1 MSTPTI
7 QLAFQGGGA
16 KLAAMLPI
24 AHAFRQAEQHGF
36 VSITRV
42 SGTSA
47 GAICAALV
55 ATGADFEQVRKY
67 VVAEGPAHLAAL
79 VPSRLQALIR
89 RQKSGH
95 TFGLWTLAWN
105 AGLVRDVAFAGQPLL
120 RNTELRRFI
129 AGILAAGREDH
140 PGLIED
146 CRDVDL
152 IITASDVINSTGIL
166 HERGDIVSAV
176 EDSCSL
182 PVLLRSFA
190 SLSNSHYVDG
200 GLCDNLP
207 VDCLKNDSQSPIFAV
222 FPEPDKKQATNWNIV
237 SYFVSLL
244 SASINHNVERSI
256 AVIGPAYRFP
266 AKAKFGLLD
275 FDQAV
280 AQLDR
285 ADWYKIAF
293 DDAMERIEAFSK
305 SFGFTRNRSEAR
317 VVDSVDIDQ
326 FRTTL
331 SNLTDHKE
339 GQKPQLR
346 CRKGKFVVRINDD
359 RRLSAIHNNV
369 RREADTI
376 TRISHLEVLSDDVRF
391 HRATVNVAED
401 SVIPTIWS
409 ARNLSRSID
418 VPIAALSLNRGN
430 FAGVPMRHCLLEF
443 VDHQQ
448 HVGVGDLL
456 ELQSSYPSQPHAD
469 LRKLNMGQPDYFGFS
484 NSTGMIIDEVEL
496 ILVYPKSLGDFSLV
510 ADAKRCKGLTAQP
523 MKLNLLAMGGMPMDP
538 AQTAIGLS
546 VRDVGLEAAL
556 FATVVPG

>member
-36 VSITRV
+36 ITIARV

-47 GAICAALV
+47 GAICAALM

-67 VVAEGPAHLAAL
+67 VASQGPAHLAAL
-79 VPSRLQALIR
+79 IPSKLQMLIQQ
-89 RQKSGH
+89 QKSGRA
-95 TFGLWTLAWN
+95 FGFWTLARN
-105 AGLVRDVAFAGQPLL
+105 ARLVRDVAIAGKPLL
-120 RNTELRRFI
+120 RNSELKRFI

-140 PGLIED
+140 PRLIED
-146 CRDVDL
+146 CPVDL

-182 PVLLRSFA
+182 PVLLRSFG

-207 VDCLKNDSQSPIFAV
+207 VDCLKSDSQAPIFAV
-222 FPEPDKKQATNWNIV
+222 FPETVEKQATNWNIL

-256 AVIGPAYRFP
+256 AMVGPAYRFP
-266 AKAKFGLLD
+266 ARARFGLLD

-305 SFGFTRNRSEAR
+305 SFGFTRGRSEAR

-331 SNLTDHKE
+331 SNLTDNKA

-359 RRLSAIHNNV
+359 RRLGAFQHSF

-376 TRISHLEVLSDDVRF
+376 TRISQLEVLSDDVRF

-401 SVIPTIWS
+401 SIIPTIWS
-409 ARNLSRSID
+409 ARNLSRAAD
-418 VPIAALSLNRGN
+418 VPIAALPLNRGS

-448 HVGVGDLL
+448 HFSVGDTL

-469 LRKLNMGQPDYFGFS
+469 MRKLNMGQPDYFGFS

-510 ADAKRCKGLTAQP
+510 PDMKRCRYLTSEP
-523 MKLNLLAMGGMPMDP
+523 VKLDLLSMGGIPMDP
-538 AQTAIGLS
+538 AQKAIGLS
-546 VRDVGLEAAL
+546 VRNVGLEAAL
-556 FATVVPG
+556 FATVVPD